1 MVTDRVP
8 RVAVLGG
15 DGRRS
20 QDWAPGTDVR
30 IFQGRRYG
38 GNGELKRLERSMRS
52 GSVDRLV
59 ILARWN
65 GHSATTFAARLAR
78 RLGIPVEV
86 VP

>member
-1 MVTDRVP
+1 MVTAYRI

-15 DGRRS
+15 DGRRA
-20 QDWAPGTDVR
+20 DIWAPGTDVR
-30 IFQGRRYG
+30 SFQSRRHG

-78 RLGIPVEV
+78 RLGVAVEIIP
-86 VP
+86 